1 MLKTTGGKSTRK
13 QSCTTAKL
21 SAAGSR
27 RHRVDIVVYPGFK
40 SLEAIGLVSVF
51 AYANREL
58 ERRGS
63 LNRYDVQVVSLAE
76 GPVPSDTGVEL
87 KALRS
92 LCKDG
97 APDTALIVGT
107 HGIEKAIALNGEI
120 VDWCEWAASR
130 VSRMAGLCSGSFFLA
145 ETGLLDGKKATTHWS
160 VIDLMRKRYPKV
172 QVEDDALFVRA
183 GNLWTS
189 AGVSTAVDLAL
200 AFVEDDCGSQIALDA
215 ARELVIFVK
224 RPGGQSQVS
233 ASLASQMTGSTGIRD
248 VQNWIL
254 ANLGCKLTVED
265 MAKRSC
271 MSIRHFSRV
280 FREETGL
287 SPSRFVER
295 GRLEGALRLLED
307 TPLPLKTIAF
317 RCGFASDEQMRKVF
331 KKRLSTTAREYR
343 LQRLGRDIALLP
355 VRGRDLRAAGMSD
368 LRGKMAG

>member
-1 MLKTTGGKSTRK
+1 VLKTTDCIK
-13 QSCTTAKL
+13 QPIWATEPN
-21 SAAGSR
+21 SATPHP
-27 RHRVDIVVYPGFK
+27 HRVDIVVYPGFK

-58 ERRGS
+58 ERCGS
-63 LNRYDVQVVSLAE
+63 SKRYDVEVVSLAE
-76 GPVPSDTGVEL
+76 GSVPSDTGVEF

-92 LCKDG
+92 LRWDSP
-97 APDTALIVGT
+97 PDTALIVGT
-107 HGIEKAIALNGEI
+107 HGIEKALAMNGEI
-120 VDWCEWAASR
+120 TEWCKWATPR

-145 ETGLLDGKKATTHWS
+145 ETGLLDDRKATTHWS
-160 VIDLMRKRYPKV
+160 VIGLMRERYPKV
-172 QVEDDALFVRA
+172 QVEDDALFVRT

-200 AFVEDDCGSQIALDA
+200 AFVEDDCGRTVALDA

-233 ASLASQMTGSTGIRD
+233 ASLASQMTGSAGIRD

-254 ANLGCKLTVED
+254 ANLECKLTVEE

-271 MSIRHFSRV
+271 MSVRHFSRV

-295 GRLEGALRLLED
+295 ARLEGALRLLED
-307 TPLPLKTIAF
+307 TLLPLKTIAF

-331 KKRLSTTAREYR
+331 KKRLARTAREYR
-343 LQRLGRDIALLP
+343 LQRLGRDLTLVP
-355 VRGRDLRAAGMSD
+355 VRSGFQHRDHV
-368 LRGKMAG
+368 